1 MFIEK
6 IKISIISYFN
16 FDLMKIIIVYE
27 KNDSKSKNIQSQIFS
42 GSYIIYI
49 MNSTI
54 FVSSVGESVLE
65 ISNVESN

>member
-6 IKISIISYFN
+6 IKISIISYSN

>member
-27 KNDSKSKNIQSQIFS
+27 KNDSKSKNIRSQIFS

>member
-27 KNDSKSKNIQSQIFS
+27 KIDSKSKNIQSQIFS

>member
-1 MFIEK
+1 
-6 IKISIISYFN
+6 
-16 FDLMKIIIVYE
+16 MKIIIVYE
-27 KNDSKSKNIQSQIFS
+27 KIDSKSKNIQSQIFS

-54 FVSSVGESVLE
+54 FVSSVGESFLE

>member
-27 KNDSKSKNIQSQIFS
+27 KIDSKSKNIQSQIFS

-54 FVSSVGESVLE
+54 FVSSVGESVPE